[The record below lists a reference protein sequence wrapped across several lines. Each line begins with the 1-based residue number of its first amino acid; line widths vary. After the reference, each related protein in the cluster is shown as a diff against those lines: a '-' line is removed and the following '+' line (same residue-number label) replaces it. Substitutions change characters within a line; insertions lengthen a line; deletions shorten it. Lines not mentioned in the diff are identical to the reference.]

1 MSYPN
6 FYQPNQIG
14 TLFYPEMG
22 EITAAAAAAD
32 LPPAASDSHNTL
44 LLLIDMQIDFCH
56 EVGSLYVPGAPGDI
70 GRVIDFIF
78 RYGRYITRT
87 IATLDSHLP
96 FQIFHA
102 AWWAD
107 AAGNH
112 PDPLT
117 IISAEDVDD
126 GIWRPLVMPEFS
138 RRYVHRLEEKSKKQ
152 LTIWPYHVLI
162 GGMGNALDPA
172 LWSVVMWQAL
182 ARKTQP
188 TWLVK
193 GRVPQSE
200 HYSAVQ
206 PEIDVPTHPQGLKH
220 QGFLDAIAD
229 ADTVLVAGEAESH
242 CVLETLTDI
251 IAEFGDEPEVLEK
264 IYVLQDCMS
273 PVQHPDVDFHAL
285 AQEQFAE
292 FAEQGVHFV
301 DSTDEEWPFLEKE
314 TAVSPEPIPVTDLDT
329 MGQWQNQ
336 QQARREAEAK

>member
-1 MSYPN
+1 MHQPD
-6 FYQPNQIG
+6 FYNPTQIG
-14 TLFYPEMG
+14 TLFYPDM
-22 EITAAAAAAD
+22 TAIAAGAEAVDWPPAAAD
-32 LPPAASDSHNTL
+32 THHTV

-56 EVGSLYVPGAPGDI
+56 EQGALYVPGAPGDI
-70 GRVIDFIF
+70 GRVNDFIF
-78 RYGRYITRT
+78 RYGRYLTHT

-107 AAGNH
+107 ADGNH
-112 PDPLT
+112 PEPLT
-117 IISAEDVDD
+117 IISADEVDA
-126 GIWRPLVMPEFS
+126 GAWRPLVMPDFS

-162 GGMGNALDPA
+162 GGMGNALDPT
-172 LWSVVMWQAL
+172 LWSVVMWHAL

-206 PEIDVPTHPQGLKH
+206 PEIDVPGHPHGQKH
-220 QGFLDAIAD
+220 TPFLETLAA
-229 ADTVLVAGEAESH
+229 ADTVIVAGEAESH

-251 IAEFGDEPEVLEK
+251 VNEFRATPELLQK
-264 IYVLQDCMS
+264 FYVLQDCTS

-285 AQEQFAE
+285 AQEQFAQ
-292 FAEQGVHFV
+292 FADLGVNFV
-301 DSTDEEWPFLEKE
+301 NSTDEDWPFLEQAQTD
-314 TAVSPEPIPVTDLDT
+314 TAVPASVLDLHRMQT
-329 MGQWQNQ
+329 WQT
-336 QQARREAEAK
+336 ASEAD